1 MLLTVFTR
9 SSILDVCQDSH
20 YLPASHTYLDN
31 VCDSIT
37 AFQTNNKKITQ
48 KRTFFL
54 RNLSPIKIA
63 VKQIKTKP
71 VGLHSAEVLLL

>member
-1 MLLTVFTR
+1 MLLTIFTR

-20 YLPASHTYLDN
+20 YLPVSHTYLDN

-37 AFQTNNKKITQ
+37 TFQTNNKKITQ

-54 RNLSPIKIA
+54 RNLSPIKITA
-63 VKQIKTKP
+63 KQIKTKP